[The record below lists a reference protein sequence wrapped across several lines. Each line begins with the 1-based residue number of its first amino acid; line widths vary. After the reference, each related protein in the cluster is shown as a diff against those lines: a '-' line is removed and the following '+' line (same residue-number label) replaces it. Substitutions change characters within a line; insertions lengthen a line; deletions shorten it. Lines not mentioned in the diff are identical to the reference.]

1 MPDTPST
8 SVPSSPPRASSSGF
22 RLRDLLSFEK
32 MLTPRLARLGF
43 YVLSALAILAGVILI
58 FSGMNARFGGGMRVV
73 AGLVTTVVGPFLV
86 CIACEQIIVIFGIY
100 ERLGEIRDQSRKA

>member
-8 SVPSSPPRASSSGF
+8 PVSSSPPRNASNRF

-58 FSGMNARFGGGMRVV
+58 FSGMNARFGGGMRIVS
-73 AGLVTTVVGPFLV
+73 GLATAVIGPFLIR
-86 CIACEQIIVIFGIY
+86 IACEQIIVLFGIY
-100 ERLGEIRDQSRKA
+100 ERLGEIRDHNRSA